1 MKSRRWTARRHEAA
15 AQMFDFD
22 DLEQKSI
29 NAKQSRRDQKARQLC
44 RQVERALNLALLQC
58 GDPAIQDLMVLSVTP
73 APDVGR
79 LLVVVRACDTER
91 TQAADPGEH
100 LRRLEAVT
108 GRLRSEVASV
118 ITRKRTPELIFR
130 VLLPGEVMP

>member
-1 MKSRRWTARRHEAA
+1 MPRARRWVSRVFLVKSRRWNARRHEPA
-15 AQMFDFD
+15 AQSFDLD
-22 DLEQKSI
+22 YPEKKSI

-58 GDPAIQDLMVLSVTP
+58 ADPAIQDLMVLSVTP

-79 LLVVVRACDTER
+79 LLVVVRACDIELVE
-91 TQAADPGEH
+91 AAGPGEH

-108 GRLRSEVASV
+108 GR
-118 ITRKRTPELIFR
+118 
-130 VLLPGEVMP
+130 